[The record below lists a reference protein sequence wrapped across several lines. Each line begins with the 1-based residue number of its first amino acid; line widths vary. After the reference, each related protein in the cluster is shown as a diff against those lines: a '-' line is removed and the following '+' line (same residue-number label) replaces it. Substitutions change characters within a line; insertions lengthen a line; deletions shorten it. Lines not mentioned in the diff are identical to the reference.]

1 MEYKVKLRK
10 QAQEYLDRG
19 IQAYEKEQL
28 ETAAK
33 YIQEALQLLKKCGE
47 DYAYVRN
54 MNLLGVIYAILGN
67 DGMAMDCYLE
77 GLDYAQ
83 QNDVS
88 VLFHLFYNN
97 IGSRYQDLGQPHQAI
112 GYFEMALSEL
122 EKPECLA
129 EESHAIWW
137 IITLVNLT
145 DVYLQ
150 MGELDQAEKYITL
163 VKEIMDESGEQEYY
177 PAYLILHCRICWE
190 QGNREEVYPCLEEV
204 IDCLEHL
211 DLMRDFMQNIK
222 EAVLLLKKCKE
233 YQRWEGL
240 LHMVESRIKSQEAV
254 YYHLIVTELWMD
266 YYHTIGDQEKYLEQ
280 CVCHARL
287 YKCQKEADNQE
298 KAAAL
303 NMKIDIYKKEKQ
315 WHAAEEKAQIDILT
329 GVRNRYGLEQDIREC
344 LRDMAG
350 NGQMLAAGI
359 LDIDDFKNIN
369 DTYGHMEGDRYLK
382 QIGSIIESCIDG
394 YGRAYRFGGDEFV
407 LLIPQSGRETVERVA
422 GNIERKL
429 QERKL
434 PNAKSGGKGFVT
446 ISQGYCCFYVRQE
459 DTFGSVINRADQVL
473 YRVKNEGKGHYAVA
487 EEKNAEKM

>member
-1 MEYKVKLRK
+1 MACGRRK
-10 QAQEYLDRG
+10 STDR
-19 IQAYEKEQL
+19 Y
-28 ETAAK
+28 T
-33 YIQEALQLLKKCGE
+33 
-47 DYAYVRN
+47 
-54 MNLLGVIYAILGN
+54 
-67 DGMAMDCYLE
+67 
-77 GLDYAQ
+77 
-83 QNDVS
+83 
-88 VLFHLFYNN
+88 
-97 IGSRYQDLGQPHQAI
+97 
-112 GYFEMALSEL
+112 
-122 EKPECLA
+122 
-129 EESHAIWW
+129 
-137 IITLVNLT
+137 
-145 DVYLQ
+145 
-150 MGELDQAEKYITL
+150 
-163 VKEIMDESGEQEYY
+163 
-177 PAYLILHCRICWE
+177 
-190 QGNREEVYPCLEEV
+190 
-204 IDCLEHL
+204 
-211 DLMRDFMQNIK
+211 
-222 EAVLLLKKCKE
+222 
-233 YQRWEGL
+233 
-240 LHMVESRIKSQEAV
+240 
-254 YYHLIVTELWMD
+254 
-266 YYHTIGDQEKYLEQ
+266 
-280 CVCHARL
+280 
-287 YKCQKEADNQE
+287 
-298 KAAAL
+298 
-303 NMKIDIYKKEKQ
+303 
-315 WHAAEEKAQIDILT
+315 LT